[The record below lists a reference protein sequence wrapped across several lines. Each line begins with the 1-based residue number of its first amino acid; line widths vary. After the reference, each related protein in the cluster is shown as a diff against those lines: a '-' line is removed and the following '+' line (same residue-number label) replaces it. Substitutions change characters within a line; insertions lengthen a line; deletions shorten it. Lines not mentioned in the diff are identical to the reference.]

1 MIRASLRTY
10 RKNNTNVQ
18 DDDLVEW
25 TLEQVLTT
33 IEPSVMEI
41 GHLRND
47 SFSRFRRQRPKQI
60 NKLIS

>member
-1 MIRASLRTY
+1 MIRASLRNY